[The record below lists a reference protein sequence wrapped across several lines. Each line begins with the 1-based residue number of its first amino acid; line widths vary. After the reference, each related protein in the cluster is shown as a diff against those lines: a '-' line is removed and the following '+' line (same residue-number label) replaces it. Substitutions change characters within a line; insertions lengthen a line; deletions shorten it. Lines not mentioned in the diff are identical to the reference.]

1 MASEMNLYRE
11 RVESKL
17 LSLLSSRENIAT
29 HLNEAMQYSL
39 LNGGKRLR
47 PILVYQ
53 ACKLLGGSIEQADN
67 AACAIEA
74 IHSYSLVHDDL
85 PAMDDDDLRRGKPTC
100 HIKFDEATAILAGDA
115 LLTLAFELLS
125 CDDSLQSPV
134 IKLKM
139 IQTLATASGDLGM
152 VDGQAFDLGS
162 VGKALTLE
170 QLQSMHGAKTGAL
183 IRAALR
189 LGALASN
196 NATPDSLTALDQ
208 YGVAIGL
215 AFQIQDDI
223 LDIEGSTEQ
232 LGKPQGSDLERDKP
246 TYPALM
252 GLEASKVWL
261 EELVEQ
267 ANEAP
272 MPASASRQLPLGRL
286 LNSSSQDLAN
296 DLRLPS
302 QPPKYPC
309 SRQDCRP
316 C

>member
-1 MASEMNLYRE
+1 MASEMQQYRE

-53 ACKLLGGSIEQADN
+53 ACKLLGGSLEQADN

-125 CDDSLQSPV
+125 YDDSLQSSDT
-134 IKLKM
+134 KLKM
-139 IQTLATASGDLGM
+139 VQTLATASGDLGM

-196 NATPDSLTALDQ
+196 NATTESLAALDQ
-208 YGVAIGL
+208 YGIAIGL

-252 GLEASKVWL
+252 GLEASKAWL

-267 ANEAP
+267 ANEAL
-272 MPASASRQLPLGRL
+272 ASFGEQATSLREIAQFIISRS
-286 LNSSSQDLAN
+286 N
-296 DLRLPS
+296 
-302 QPPKYPC
+302 
-309 SRQDCRP
+309 
-316 C
+316 

>member
-1 MASEMNLYRE
+1 MASEMQLYRE

-17 LSLLSSRENIAT
+17 LSLLSSRANIAT

-53 ACKLLGGSIEQADN
+53 ACKLLGGSLEQADN

-125 CDDSLQSPV
+125 CDDSLQSPD

-139 IQTLATASGDLGM
+139 VQTLATASGDLGM

-170 QLQSMHGAKTGAL
+170 ELQSMHGAKTGAL

-196 NATPDSLTALDQ
+196 NATQDSLTALDQ
-208 YGVAIGL
+208 YGIAIGL

-252 GLEASKVWL
+252 GLEASKAWL

-267 ANEAP
+267 ANDALSSFGEQATP
-272 MPASASRQLPLGRL
+272 LREIAQFIISR
-286 LNSSSQDLAN
+286 SS
-296 DLRLPS
+296 
-302 QPPKYPC
+302 
-309 SRQDCRP
+309 
-316 C
+316 

>member
-53 ACKLLGGSIEQADN
+53 ACKLLGGSLEQADN
-67 AACAIEA
+67 AACAIET

-125 CDDSLQSPV
+125 DDDSLQAPD

-139 IQTLATASGDLGM
+139 VQTLAKASGDLGM

-170 QLQSMHGAKTGAL
+170 QLQTMHGAKTGAL

-196 NATPDSLTALDQ
+196 NATPESLTALDQ
-208 YGVAIGL
+208 YGIAIGL

-252 GLEASKVWL
+252 GLEASRAWL
-261 EELVEQ
+261 EELVE
-267 ANEAP
+267 E
-272 MPASASRQLPLGRL
+272 
-286 LNSSSQDLAN
+286 AN
-296 DLRLPS
+296 DALSSFGEQATPLREIA
-302 QPPKYPC
+302 QFII
-309 SRQDCRP
+309 SRSN
-316 C
+316 

>member
-1 MASEMNLYRE
+1 MASEMQQYRE

-53 ACKLLGGSIEQADN
+53 ACKLLGGSLEQADN

-125 CDDSLQSPV
+125 DDDSLQAPD

-139 IQTLATASGDLGM
+139 VQTLAKASGDLGM

-196 NATPDSLTALDQ
+196 NATTESLAALDQ
-208 YGVAIGL
+208 YGIAIGL

-252 GLEASKVWL
+252 GLDASKAWL
-261 EELVEQ
+261 EELVE
-267 ANEAP
+267 E
-272 MPASASRQLPLGRL
+272 
-286 LNSSSQDLAN
+286 AN
-296 DLRLPS
+296 DALCSFGEQATPLREIA
-302 QPPKYPC
+302 QFII
-309 SRQDCRP
+309 SRSS
-316 C
+316 

>member
-1 MASEMNLYRE
+1 MASEMQQYRE

-53 ACKLLGGSIEQADN
+53 ACRLLGGSLEQADN

-125 CDDSLQSPV
+125 DDDSLQAPD

-139 IQTLATASGDLGM
+139 VQTLAKASGDLGM

-170 QLQSMHGAKTGAL
+170 QLQAMHGAKTGAL

-196 NATPDSLTALDQ
+196 NATPENLTALDQ
-208 YGVAIGL
+208 YGIAIGL

-252 GLEASKVWL
+252 GLEASKAWL

-267 ANEAP
+267 ANEAL
-272 MPASASRQLPLGRL
+272 ASFGEQATPLREIAQFIISRS
-286 LNSSSQDLAN
+286 N
-296 DLRLPS
+296 
-302 QPPKYPC
+302 
-309 SRQDCRP
+309 
-316 C
+316 

>member
-17 LSLLSSRENIAT
+17 LSLLSSRENIAS

-53 ACKLLGGSIEQADN
+53 ACKLLGGSLEQADN

-125 CDDSLQSPV
+125 CDDSLQSPDT
-134 IKLKM
+134 KLKM

-170 QLQSMHGAKTGAL
+170 QLQAMHGAKTGAL

-196 NATPDSLTALDQ
+196 NATHENLAALDQ
-208 YGVAIGL
+208 YGIAIGL

-246 TYPALM
+246 TYPALI
-252 GLEASKVWL
+252 GLDASKAWL

-267 ANEAP
+267 ANDALSSFGDQATPLREIAQFII
-272 MPASASRQLPLGRL
+272 SR
-286 LNSSSQDLAN
+286 SS
-296 DLRLPS
+296 
-302 QPPKYPC
+302 
-309 SRQDCRP
+309 
-316 C
+316 

>member
-1 MASEMNLYRE
+1 MASEMQQYRE

-53 ACKLLGGSIEQADN
+53 ACKLLGGSLEQADN

-125 CDDSLQSPV
+125 YNDSLQSPD
-134 IKLKM
+134 IKIKM

-196 NATPDSLTALDQ
+196 NATTESLAALDQ
-208 YGVAIGL
+208 YGIAIGL

-252 GLEASKVWL
+252 GLEASKAWL

-267 ANEAP
+267 ANEAL
-272 MPASASRQLPLGRL
+272 ASFGEQATSLREIAQFIISR
-286 LNSSSQDLAN
+286 SS
-296 DLRLPS
+296 
-302 QPPKYPC
+302 
-309 SRQDCRP
+309 
-316 C
+316 

>member
-1 MASEMNLYRE
+1 MASEMQQYRE

-53 ACKLLGGSIEQADN
+53 ACKLLGGSLEQADN

-125 CDDSLQSPV
+125 YDDSLQSTD

-139 IQTLATASGDLGM
+139 IQTLAKASGDLGM

-162 VGKALTLE
+162 VGKALTLD
-170 QLQSMHGAKTGAL
+170 QLQAMHGAKTGAL

-196 NATPDSLTALDQ
+196 NATPESLTALDQ
-208 YGVAIGL
+208 YGIAIGL

-252 GLEASKVWL
+252 GLEASKAWL

-267 ANEAP
+267 ANEALSSFGDQATP
-272 MPASASRQLPLGRL
+272 LREIAQFIISR
-286 LNSSSQDLAN
+286 SS
-296 DLRLPS
+296 
-302 QPPKYPC
+302 
-309 SRQDCRP
+309 
-316 C
+316 